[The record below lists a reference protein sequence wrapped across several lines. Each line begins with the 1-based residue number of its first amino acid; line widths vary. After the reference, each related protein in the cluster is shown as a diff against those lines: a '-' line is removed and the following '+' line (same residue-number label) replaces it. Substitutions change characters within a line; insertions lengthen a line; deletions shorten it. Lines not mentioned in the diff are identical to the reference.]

1 MKAGRIRITIAVL
14 MTVAAIAVIAFG
26 VVKGLPAD
34 EETPPEDYRKLSALG
49 NVIVDERGNEVLLKA
64 INIGGLF
71 IQEGWMCPTDISAE
85 YGVGIPDHLTM
96 LATLR
101 ERFGYDGA
109 AELIEIYESNFFT
122 ESDFDNVSD
131 LGFNAIRL
139 PFAYFNLENESGEL
153 TEFDRMDWFV
163 DQCDKRD
170 IYLILDLHGAY
181 GSQNAKEHSGDMS
194 GANLFVNEENK
205 EKTVAL
211 WETVAARYKNR
222 DIIAGYDL
230 LNEPSGVTGITN
242 AFEQFPF
249 YDDLYKAVRAV
260 DPDTMII
267 IESVWEAKNLPDPSD
282 YGWENVCYSY
292 HNYNWGHDYDVENH
306 IEFVDT
312 KLASYA
318 ALEYEV
324 PKFVGEFTCFNL
336 EPVWEY
342 TLRAYTEANISYAIW
357 TYKVTGNS
365 SWGAYN
371 LPNAAKVDVVN
382 DSYEEI
388 AEKWAAVSTEN
399 AVKRAIFEDY
409 II

>member
-1 MKAGRIRITIAVL
+1 
-14 MTVAAIAVIAFG
+14 
-26 VVKGLPAD
+26 
-34 EETPPEDYRKLSALG
+34 
-49 NVIVDERGNEVLLKA
+49 
-64 INIGGLF
+64 
-71 IQEGWMCPTDISAE
+71 MCPTDISAE

-242 AFEQFPF
+242 AIEQFPF
-249 YDDLYKAVRAV
+249 YDELYEAVRAV

-267 IESVWEAKNLPDPSD
+267 IESVWEAKNLPDPAENLQQGKAYENEIKAYINGKKSD
-282 YGWENVCYSY
+282 IG
-292 HNYNWGHDYDVENH
+292 
-306 IEFVDT
+306 
-312 KLASYA
+312 K
-318 ALEYEV
+318 
-324 PKFVGEFTCFNL
+324 
-336 EPVWEY
+336 
-342 TLRAYTEANISYAIW
+342 
-357 TYKVTGNS
+357 
-365 SWGAYN
+365 
-371 LPNAAKVDVVN
+371 
-382 DSYEEI
+382 
-388 AEKWAAVSTEN
+388 
-399 AVKRAIFEDY
+399 
-409 II
+409 